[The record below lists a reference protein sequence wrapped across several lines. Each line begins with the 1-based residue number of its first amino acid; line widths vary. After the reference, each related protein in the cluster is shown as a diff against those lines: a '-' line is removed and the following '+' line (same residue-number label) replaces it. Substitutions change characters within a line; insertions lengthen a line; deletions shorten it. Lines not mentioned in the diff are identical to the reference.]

1 MHHRIEDLGSAVL
14 TWTSRSCTG
23 DKAGFSCRSSVD
35 LWSKIKA
42 VVKVAAIIG
51 SLTREIA

>member
-1 MHHRIEDLGSAVL
+1 MHHRIEDLGGAVL

-23 DKAGFSCRSSVD
+23 DKASVAASSVD

-42 VVKVAAIIG
+42 VAKVAAIIG